1 MTEPQDLHLHDHHHN
16 LVLQLQLPLHTNSGH
31 TIHMERLEP
40 GAFIAGLE
48 PGAFIAGL
56 EPGAFKAGFK
66 AQLCFAQGLPMFTL
80 PYSLIVK
87 V

>member
-48 PGAFIAGL
+48 PGAF
-56 EPGAFKAGFK
+56 KAGFK